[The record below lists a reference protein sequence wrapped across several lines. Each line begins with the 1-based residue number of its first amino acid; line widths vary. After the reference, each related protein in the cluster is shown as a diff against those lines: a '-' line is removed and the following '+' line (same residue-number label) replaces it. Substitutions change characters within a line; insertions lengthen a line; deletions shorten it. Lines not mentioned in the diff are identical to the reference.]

1 MITSRASR
9 LTYLKPDE
17 AVIEKCQV
25 SDFKDDSVLINVL
38 HSGISRG
45 TESLVYGGK
54 VPVSEWTRMRCP
66 HQVGEFS
73 FPITYGY
80 ACCGVVIETGADVSK
95 VKPGQKVFVLHPHQ
109 DVICVGED
117 MCNPLPDNLPTT
129 RGVLSANMETA
140 LNAFWDAEIEDAGS
154 HAVIGCGVVG
164 LLTAYVLKHETDRKP
179 IVVDMN
185 EEKRQIAEML
195 GFDFQTPKSLSKH
208 SVSEFDHVFNTS
220 ASGAGLQTGI
230 DIASF
235 EGKIIEMSWYGEKEV
250 TLKLGGTFHSK
261 RLQIISSQVGHIAPK
276 HRETI
281 DYSQRMSRAMTYLCD
296 PNLDQLLENP
306 IDFKSLPV
314 HLEDIF
320 SPDSN
325 ILCQLVNYNHT

>member
-1 MITSRASR
+1 MITSRAKR
-9 LTYLKPDE
+9 LTYPKPNE
-17 AVIEKCQV
+17 AIIENCQAF
-25 SDFKDDSVLINVL
+25 DFKEDYVLINVL

-54 VPVSEWTRMRCP
+54 VPASEWSRMRCP

-95 VKPGQKVFVLHPHQ
+95 VKPGQRVFVLHPHQ
-109 DVICVGED
+109 DVICVSED
-117 MCNPLPDNLPTT
+117 MCNPLPDQLPTT

-140 LNAFWDAEIEDAGS
+140 LNAFWDGEVEDAHS

-164 LLTAYVLKHETDRKP
+164 LLTAYVLKRETGRKPMVVDINEERKP
-179 IVVDMN
+179 I
-185 EEKRQIAEML
+185 AEAL
-195 GFDFQTPKSLSKH
+195 GFEFYTPRSLVDN
-208 SVSEFDHVFNTS
+208 SVSDIDRVFNTS
-220 ASGAGLQTGI
+220 ASGAGLQTAI

-235 EGKIIEMSWYGEKEV
+235 EAKIIEMSWYGEKEV
-250 TLKLGGTFHSK
+250 TLKLGGAFHSK
-261 RLQIISSQVGHIAPK
+261 RLQIISSQVGHVAPK
-276 HRETI
+276 HRDTI
-281 DYSQRMSRAMTYLCD
+281 DFSQRMSRAMDYLSD
-296 PNLDQLLENP
+296 PDLDQLLENP
-306 IDFKSLPV
+306 IDFNSLPV

-320 SPDSN
+320 SADSN